1 MKKLFIILC
10 TSLVF
15 YISNIY
21 KTSAQTQFSAF
32 TGSYHAVLQSGDTV
46 LVIQMKTVYCFPPMK
61 FKNKKEERYYWKLVR
76 DVKKT
81 LPYAKLVKAALLET
95 YDYIE
100 TLPDDKAK
108 NAHLRRME
116 KELFKEYEPVLKKM
130 TYSQGKLLIRL
141 IDREC
146 NQSSYNLIKAFLGN
160 FRAGLWQTFGSM
172 FGVSLKSEWEAECK
186 DAMLERR
193 VLLVESGAL

>member
-32 TGSYHAVLQSGDTV
+32 TGSYHAILQNGDTV

-76 DVKKT
+76 DVKKNFT
-81 LPYAKLVKAALLET
+81 LCQA
-95 YDYIE
+95 
-100 TLPDDKAK
+100 
-108 NAHLRRME
+108 
-116 KELFKEYEPVLKKM
+116 
-130 TYSQGKLLIRL
+130 GKSCIIR
-141 IDREC
+141 
-146 NQSSYNLIKAFLGN
+146 NL
-160 FRAGLWQTFGSM
+160 
-172 FGVSLKSEWEAECK
+172 
-186 DAMLERR
+186 
-193 VLLVESGAL
+193 